1 MSTNGGQNELNK
13 LSVSWKEISDT
24 VVCKHEL
31 VHAHLLHN
39 SIYGSYQLQIKDVY
53 DENSESLYI
62 KRIQFE
68 LYRNSNH
75 VHECVATYCSI
86 KQLTSDIALEYETI
100 LSDEYRVYYN
110 TLSSNIDENLQ
121 GSFLQYLLGFRIGTV
136 CLGVDIYE
144 QAKNIITGKN
154 RKLDSSLGPN
164 LRLKLLLESMNS
176 DFYLGL
182 NLSIDECV
190 KALKRK
196 RIVPDFF
203 DSRNDETWE
212 LLGLEEISK
221 VNDALSNA
229 MWDFM
234 SNNVECIEVVG
245 RNDFENYYEI
255 TIEFMK
261 FLEEEFKVQIARK
274 NDIDNFKINNI
285 EMVIED
291 YFTVKYINSSYID
304 NIPRTK
310 YSGEISKE
318 RIPIFNFKKFIV
330 LDEKS
335 YIHYKPIYDRNDK
348 SQFWYMIKS
357 RESDYEIAGSCLN
370 YELLMEQDTTE
381 DLFVIGIKALSYK
394 NNFIDVDNIINDF
407 KRNIAKSSLMHLNH
421 VFYMHGDY
429 SFWMNYLQSKGRKKV
444 ITMVFNDEN
453 ATQLDI
459 LSKDSNPSDD
469 KRDYFGMLILHST
482 EITGIFI
489 RCFNRIMFNYVQLL
503 LTRLL
508 DKEVFEIDESKDRK
522 TVEKYAIQAFKAI
535 ESVWSIY

>member
-1 MSTNGGQNELNK
+1 M
-13 LSVSWKEISDT
+13 SWKEISDT
-24 VVCKHEL
+24 VVCQHEL

-39 SIYGSYQLQIKDVY
+39 SIYGSYQLQIKDVD
-53 DENSESLYI
+53 DENSGSLSI

-68 LYRNSNH
+68 LYRYSNR
-75 VHECVATYCSI
+75 VQECVATYCSI
-86 KQLTSDIALEYETI
+86 KQLTSEVALDYITI
-100 LSDEYRVYYN
+100 LSDDYRMYYN
-110 TLSSNIDENLQ
+110 TLSSNIDENLE

-144 QAKNIITGKN
+144 QAKNIINGKN
-154 RKLDSSLGPN
+154 RKLDSSLRPN
-164 LRLKLLLESMNS
+164 LRLESLLESMNS

-190 KALKRK
+190 KKLKRK
-196 RIVPDFF
+196 IIVPEFF
-203 DSRNDETWE
+203 DLRNDETWK
-212 LLGLEEISK
+212 LLGLEAESK
-221 VNDALSNA
+221 VNDALSNT

-234 SNNVECIEVVG
+234 SNNVDCIDVLD
-245 RNDFENYYEI
+245 RNDFQNCSESA
-255 TIEFMK
+255 IEFMK
-261 FLEEEFKVQIARK
+261 FLEEKFKVQIAKK
-274 NDIDNFKINNI
+274 NDRDNFKINNI
-285 EMVIED
+285 EMEIED

-318 RIPIFNFKKFIV
+318 RIPIFNFKKFHE
-330 LDEKS
+330 LDETS
-335 YIHYKPIYDRNDK
+335 FIHDKPIYDRNDE

-370 YELLMEQDTTE
+370 YELLMDRTTRE
-381 DLFVIGIKALSYK
+381 DLFIIGIKALSYK
-394 NNFIDVDNIINDF
+394 NNFIDVDNIINDV
-407 KRNIAKSSLMHLNH
+407 KRNITKSSLMQLNH

-429 SFWMNYLQSKGRKKV
+429 SFWMNYLQSKGKMKA

-469 KRDYFGMLILHST
+469 QRDFFGMLILHST
-482 EITGIFI
+482 ETSGIFI
-489 RCFNRIMFNYVQLL
+489 RCFNRIMFNYSRLL
-503 LTRLL
+503 LIRLL
-508 DKEVFEIDESKDRK
+508 KKEVFEIDESQDRK

-535 ESVWSIY
+535 ESVWSTY